1 MIFGQKNDNNN
12 NNNHDKAS
20 LFKTL
25 YIQYIHK
32 N

>member
-12 NNNHDKAS
+12 NNNHKAS
-20 LFKTL
+20 QFKTL